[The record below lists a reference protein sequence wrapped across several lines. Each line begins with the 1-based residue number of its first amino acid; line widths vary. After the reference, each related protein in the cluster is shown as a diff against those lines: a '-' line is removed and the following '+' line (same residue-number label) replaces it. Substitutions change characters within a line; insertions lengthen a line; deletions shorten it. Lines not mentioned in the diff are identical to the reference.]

1 MRVTTKTSKTH
12 YEAQYRKFKAKGTN
26 ILKPPHILT
35 ELQKDFMPGSVRFRL
50 EGGTDIIHHTPVKAG
65 QSHVEYG
72 ELSFELQDVNRE
84 DHPGLETPFPNMKGV
99 AWPYAHA
106 LAKTLEELD
115 AEIVMGLQ
123 KAGLDPDDDLCILTT
138 IKDGADGMGDISV
151 TKAARDRLLPDK
163 AFQAAFAVIK
173 CEVIRDG
180 EKVTVYEPDAPD
192 STFKTRPLIEAI
204 GDENNRASAT
214 VLLDGM
220 EHD

>member
-138 IKDGADGMGDISV
+138 IKDGAVGMGDISV

-163 AFQAAFAVIK
+163 AFRAAFAVIK
-173 CEVIRDG
+173 CEVNRDG
-180 EKVTVYEPDAPD
+180 EKVMVYEPDAPD
-192 STFKTRPLIEAI
+192 
-204 GDENNRASAT
+204 NRASAT

-220 EHD
+220 EHDRQVL